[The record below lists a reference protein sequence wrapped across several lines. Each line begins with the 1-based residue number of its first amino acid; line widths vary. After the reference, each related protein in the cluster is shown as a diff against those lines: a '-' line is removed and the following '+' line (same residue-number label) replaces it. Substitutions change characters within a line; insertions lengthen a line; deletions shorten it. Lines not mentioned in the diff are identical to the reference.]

1 MMSHRVIAG
10 LGVALC
16 ATLAH
21 AASPERERIGAERA
35 AAMARFAE
43 QERACHERF
52 IVTSCVEAARKEQR
66 LTLTRLHRAE
76 LVLDDAERRETA
88 ARRREELQQRAA
100 AQERRASEPEREPR
114 GEGKHTAPAPNSP
127 GAVRPQRG
135 ASSAEAQHEIEQ
147 RNEAGFEARARAA
160 QVRREAVARR
170 NAQRASEGKVAAPL
184 PVPVP
189 AQSGASAP

>member
-1 MMSHRVIAG
+1 MAG
-10 LGVALC
+10 LIVALC

-52 IVTSCVEAARKEQR
+52 VVTSCVEAARKEQR

-100 AQERRASEPEREPR
+100 AQDRRASEPERAPHR
-114 GEGKHTAPAPNSP
+114 EGARATPAPNP
-127 GAVRPQRG
+127 PTPALPQ
-135 ASSAEAQHEIEQ
+135 SSVSSVEAKRAAEQ
-147 RNEAGFEARARAA
+147 RNEADFQARLRAA
-160 QVRREAVARR
+160 QARREAVARR

-184 PVPVP
+184 PVP
-189 AQSGASAP
+189 SGASAP

>member
-1 MMSHRVIAG
+1 MMSHRIFAG

-16 ATLAH
+16 ATLAQ

-43 QERACHERF
+43 QERACHEKF

-76 LVLDDAERRETA
+76 LVLDDSERRETA
-88 ARRREELQQRAA
+88 GRRREELQQRASE
-100 AQERRASEPEREPR
+100 QEKRASEPEPVQRRES
-114 GEGKHTAPAPNSP
+114 KHAAPAPNP
-127 GAVRPQRG
+127 PEAPHPQHG
-135 ASSAEAQHEIEQ
+135 ASSAESQRKIEQ
-147 RNEAGFEARARAA
+147 RNEADFEARLRAA
-160 QVRREAVARR
+160 QARREAVARR

-184 PVPVP
+184 PVP
-189 AQSGASAP
+189 SGASAP